1 MGLRNILSPTNQQQN
16 SASQVLGGGILSLF
30 EPGTTTFIQ
39 AFKDSSLAVPHTQP
53 IRLSGSGRAD
63 VWINQ
68 DCDLQ
73 LTDRNANLILF
84 QENANPDSL
93 GATASGSLLT
103 NGSFEDDTNA
113 DGTPDSWVLVDEA
126 GSTNA
131 RDTSESTD
139 GGASFRFTSSGVG
152 GGNLTSE
159 NFFPVN
165 DVDDLRVTFDLR
177 STVAAVRNIVR
188 VEWYDVSQI
197 SISDSDP
204 YDSTANP
211 LTYTGFTFDVTPP
224 ALARFAKIKII
235 GIDPSVALAGST
247 FVDNVQ
253 ALYPAIVA
261 GVFDNIEIRN
271 NEIIS
276 LNTNGEIDIKPD
288 GTGPVNVIS
297 SNAVDL
303 VDVNNPLNVGQVV
316 PASTNPHLAI
326 DVSQIQGKTD
336 ATSTAGI
343 SINPLGGDINI
354 GQQTGADGDSINFF
368 NDGVQVASIDSGTAQ
383 LDKLNLSVGDNT
395 VATPS
400 INVIS
405 TAAGSPIIQFTQD
418 ATLRAFI
425 QYLDVG
431 DILSLDSDGAITLSP
446 ANLPALSLD
455 TSQNTSLLGSLYLA
469 EKAAGGDVVDNGQLY
484 VNASNELIYRD
495 EGGTETNLLTAGGSV
510 NISGTPANNQ
520 LTVWTDSSTI
530 EGAVAMTYTGTGAA
544 GGALTFTGADSQFS
558 MTQSQS
564 ILTTMSVSNNRGT
577 QFAGVAQF
585 SMNVADAEA
594 PIVQIYQQNT
604 TGNERDHVALYI
616 DNEQGEAIEI
626 EFDGGGIIIGEG
638 DPHTSHAILQT
649 YGTMFCKA
657 PVGTGNGGFNQPV
670 WRDGNLNELRM
681 LGFKEDIA
689 INPPTAGAHT
699 LQNRHDDPT
708 KVTVLFESVSCSV
721 LTNIRFRVGDAT
733 GGLDTTGYVGR
744 SWATD
749 TAGNVTTATFTDG
762 YNIQLQSASSVLT
775 GALVFEKMERDND
788 LWIVRGTF
796 LEENGGSSFKHE
808 VWGHR
813 DQNDILDRIEVSV
826 ASGVLNAG
834 VIQGLWEV

>member
-1 MGLRNILSPTNQQQN
+1 MGLRNILSPTNQQQTA
-16 SASQVLGGGILSLF
+16 ASQVLGGGILSLF

-446 ANLPALSLD
+446 ANLPVLSLD
-455 TSQNTSLLGSLYLA
+455 TSQNTNLLGSLYLA
-469 EKAAGGDVVDNGQLY
+469 EKAAGGDVADNGQLY

-495 EGGTETNLLTAGGSV
+495 EGGTETNLLTAGGTV
-510 NISGTPANNQ
+510 GITGTPVDNQ
-520 LTVWTDSSTI
+520 VAIWTSATDI
-530 EGAVAMTYTGTGAA
+530 EGVT
-544 GGALTFTGADSQFS
+544 TFTHNGGFTQIDGANARLVISNS
-558 MTQSQS
+558 LATINS
-564 ILTTMSVSNNRGT
+564 LSVGNDRT
-577 QFAGVAQF
+577 
-585 SMNVADAEA
+585 DAEA
-594 PIVQIYQQNT
+594 ASFFKNVANATDPVLRVTNQNT
-604 TGNERDHVALYI
+604 TGADRDAVGIYI

-626 EFDGGGIIIGEG
+626 NFDSGGIIFGEG
-638 DPHTSHAILQT
+638 APHHTHGLNQS
-649 YGTMFCKA
+649 YGTMFVQSQLTA
-657 PVGTGNGGFNQPV
+657 GLGGQNKPM
-670 WRDGNLNELRM
+670 WRDGNNTEIAMTGIR
-681 LGFKEDIA
+681 EDIED
-689 INPPTAGAHT
+689 NPPAGSAPA
-699 LQNRHDDPT
+699 LSNFLDDPKRVT
-708 KVTVLFESVSCSV
+708 CIFTEVTVSL
-721 LTNIRFRVGDAT
+721 LTNIIIRVGDAT
-733 GGLDTTGYVGR
+733 GGTDTAGYTSR
-744 SWATD
+744 SWATSS
-749 TAGNVTTATFTDG
+749 AGAVTTATFTNG
-762 YNIQLQSASSVLT
+762 YNIQLQSVASSIT
-775 GALVFEKMERDND
+775 GRIVFEKIERGADN
-788 LWIVRGTF
+788 WTVHGTF
-796 LEENGGSSFKHE
+796 IEENGGSSFKHE
-808 VWGHR
+808 VWGTEL
-813 DQNDILDRIEVSV
+813 QNDYLDRIVPTV
-826 ASGVLNAG
+826 LSGVFNG
-834 VIQGLWEV
+834 GIIQVLWEA